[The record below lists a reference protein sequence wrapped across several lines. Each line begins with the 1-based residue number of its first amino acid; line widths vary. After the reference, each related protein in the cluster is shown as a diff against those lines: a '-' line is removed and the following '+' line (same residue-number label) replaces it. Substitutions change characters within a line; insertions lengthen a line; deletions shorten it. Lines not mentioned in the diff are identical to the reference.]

1 MFTSAAGAGQHS
13 QLASAIVHSA
23 GLVAFFATMSAL
35 YAVPRTRALAL
46 AESKAMCARLGL
58 GIGRRAAPFLV
69 RQGAADR
76 EVWVLGNDDDTS
88 AKGLFDFSSR
98 YVLTCKSAKRH
109 WLNVLML
116 TLGDTRDEASAR
128 LKRWAPKALNVL
140 LSGTDKT
147 SFGND
152 DLVAGSRAVM
162 RKLTQRM
169 LQRQAV
175 HGGLATAPL
184 LLISGYLGGIL
195 AQFQFRAHLV
205 RRNVY
210 VRAADLGNHFADHD
224 VAHTVPNPALFGP
237 GYNLHSNTIPA
248 FYTGEYVGRLVF
260 KRRATGD
267 VVGTLIYIV
276 VGHGGGMCCGAHA
289 RLAQARRVADACDA
303 QLLRANRFE
312 SDRRDRHRL
321 AAAEEEADDDRAART
336 EAAAVGGGEWNEER
350 EHCAASEQSERNA
363 RR

>member
-76 EVWVLGNDDDTS
+76 EVWVLGNDDHTS

-98 YVLTCKSAKRH
+98 YVLTCKTAKRH

-128 LKRWAPKALNVL
+128 LKLWAKKALNVL
-140 LSGTDKT
+140 PSGTDKH
-147 SFGND
+147 SFGNKE
-152 DLVAGSRAVM
+152 LLAGSRAVM
-162 RKLTQRM
+162 QTLTQRM
-169 LQRQAV
+169 LQRQA
-175 HGGLATAPL
+175 GGLTTAPL

-195 AQFQFRAHLV
+195 AQFRFRADLV
-205 RRNVY
+205 RNGNVY
-210 VRAADLGNHFADHD
+210 VRADLGNHFADHD
-224 VAHTVPNPALFGP
+224 VAHTVPNPAKFGP
-237 GYNLHSNTIPA
+237 GYNLRPNTIPA

-267 VVGTLIYIV
+267 VVGTLFYIV
-276 VGHGGGMCCGAHA
+276 VGHGGGMCGGAHA
-289 RLAQARRVADACDA
+289 ATIDGDALALSRGILGHDLSLQDVVVFVEDYG
-303 QLLRANRFE
+303 F
-312 SDRRDRHRL
+312 
-321 AAAEEEADDDRAART
+321 
-336 EAAAVGGGEWNEER
+336 
-350 EHCAASEQSERNA
+350 
-363 RR
+363 